1 MFWAQNIYDRIMSNK
16 AINMHKLRQLL
27 RLHGEGHGAKYI
39 SRMTGIARNTVKKY
53 LLRYVSTGLPLSE
66 LAAKSDSELS
76 RIFLTEQ
83 QAAEKIGSE
92 RSEQLGDMFL
102 ELATYYKKRGITK
115 KMTYELYKKRYPEG
129 YKSSQFLTLFNAYT
143 GRENPSVRVIHKAGD
158 KLFIDFTGEKLHLVD
173 KTTGEL
179 RDVEVF
185 VAILGCSQLTF
196 VMAVA
201 SQKKEDFM
209 MACEQALHFYGGVP
223 AVIVPDNLKSA
234 VHKAS
239 RYEAELNE
247 SFASFA
253 AHYQTFVFPTRAY
266 KPKDK
271 ALVEGA
277 VGIIYTT
284 IFTKIDEKVYSHL
297 DDLNRDILLH
307 LEAHNNSLLTG
318 CDYSRR
324 GQFEAIEKQA
334 LQPLNPFR
342 YDPMDSKIVTV
353 AKTGYVI
360 LDKRYYSVPYKYIGK
375 KIKLLYN
382 SSKIEAYDTHELIA
396 VHERS
401 YGKEKYIENP
411 EHLASWHRYPSE
423 WNPEK
428 FIADAALID
437 EAVAMYIKEVLKRND
452 YPEKN
457 YRAAQGILNYAK
469 RVGAARV
476 VNACK
481 RAHSYGDYS
490 FYMIERIL
498 LSKMDML
505 PLDEDSAADNM
516 PEHDNIRGGDYYA

>member
-1 MFWAQNIYDRIMSNK
+1 
-16 AINMHKLRQLL
+16 MHQLRQLL

-53 LLRYVSTGLPLSE
+53 LLRYVSLRLPVSE
-66 LAAKSDSELS
+66 VAAKSDSELS

-83 QAAEKIGSE
+83 VPAKITGS
-92 RSEQLGDMFL
+92 RSEQLEAML
-102 ELATYYKKRGITK
+102 EELTAYYKKRGVTK
-115 KMTYELYKKRYPEG
+115 QMTYALYKKSHPDG
-129 YKSSQFLTLFNAYT
+129 YQSSRFLELFNAYT
-143 GRENPSVRVIHKAGD
+143 GREKPSVRIVHKAGD
-158 KLFIDFTGEKLHLVD
+158 KLFVDFTGKKLHLVN
-173 KTTGEL
+173 KSTGEAQE
-179 RDVEVF
+179 VEVF

-234 VHKAS
+234 VSKAG

-247 SFASFA
+247 NFAAFA
-253 AHYQTFVFPTRAY
+253 AHYNTFVFPTRAY

-277 VGIIYTT
+277 VKIIYTT

-307 LEAHNNSLLTG
+307 LDAHNNSLLTG
-318 CDYSRR
+318 CNYSRR
-324 GQFEAIEKQA
+324 QQFEAVEKQA
-334 LQPLNPFR
+334 LQPLNAFR
-342 YDPMDSKIVTV
+342 YDPMDCKMATV
-353 AKTGYVI
+353 AKTGYVV
-360 LDKRYYSVPYKYIGK
+360 LDQRYYSVPYKYIGK

-382 SSKIEAYDTHELIA
+382 RSKIEAYDGHELIA

-401 YGKEKYIENP
+401 YKKEKYIEDP
-411 EHLASWHRYPSE
+411 SHLASWQRYPSE

-437 EAVAMYIKEVLKRND
+437 AAVAVYIKNILERSD

-457 YRAAQGILNYAK
+457 YRAAQGILNFAK
-469 RVGAARV
+469 RVGGSRLT
-476 VNACK
+476 NACK
-481 RAHSYGDYS
+481 RAHAYGRYS
-490 FYMIERIL
+490 FGMIDRIL
-498 LSKMDML
+498 RSQMDML
-505 PLDEDSAADNM
+505 PMDDDDTATEGM
-516 PEHDNIRGGDYYA
+516 PEHENIRGEDYYA